1 MLLLR
6 TRIVKALVTGANGFL
21 GSYVVRQLLDQD
33 DQVRIDLIDIND
45 VF

>member
-1 MLLLR
+1 M
-6 TRIVKALVTGANGFL
+6 KALVTGANGFL